1 MTRRLLIT
9 FRGNRSQEE
18 MAQLYG
24 VTQQAW
30 SLWEQGLRTPPYLT
44 MKKIAND
51 IGSSIDDIF
60 FADTD
65 NNSLLKG

>member
-1 MTRRLLIT
+1 MIRTKLIS
-9 FRGNRSQEE
+9 FRGDRSQEE

-30 SLWEQGLRTPPYLT
+30 SYWEQGTRTPPYLT
-44 MKKIAND
+44 MKRIAED

-60 FADTD
+60 FADI
-65 NNSLLKG
+65 NNKSV